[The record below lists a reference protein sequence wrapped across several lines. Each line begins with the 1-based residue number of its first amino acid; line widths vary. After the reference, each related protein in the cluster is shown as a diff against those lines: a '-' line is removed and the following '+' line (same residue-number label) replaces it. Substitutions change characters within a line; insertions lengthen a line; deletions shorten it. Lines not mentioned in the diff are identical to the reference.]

1 MTRRGFKT
9 HLSMYLSESELVE
22 STSIAELTNMLKTTV
37 GATIGR
43 EVDSI
48 IEKHSKEVA
57 SKLRT
62 WAMNHS
68 SLIGKTT
75 DERLSTMIEKIM
87 NNSLGVAKQPISNFI
102 KTTAIKC

>member
-1 MTRRGFKT
+1 MTRRFKT
-9 HLSMYLSESELVE
+9 HLTSYLTESELME
-22 STSIAELTNMLKTTV
+22 STSIAELTSMLKATV
-37 GATIGR
+37 GTTIGR

-57 SKLRT
+57 TKLKA
-62 WAMNHS
+62 WALNHS

-87 NNSLGVAKQPISNFI
+87 NNSLGVAKQLISNFI